1 MAARGAVSTCGAG
14 HTLKAMSAVFTF
26 GELHILPTGLGLFAR
41 LAPLGYGAI
50 AAALLFALDPAIR
63 RIEAARSAE
72 IIALNVQPELA

>member
-1 MAARGAVSTCGAG
+1 
-14 HTLKAMSAVFTF
+14 
-26 GELHILPTGLGLFAR
+26 